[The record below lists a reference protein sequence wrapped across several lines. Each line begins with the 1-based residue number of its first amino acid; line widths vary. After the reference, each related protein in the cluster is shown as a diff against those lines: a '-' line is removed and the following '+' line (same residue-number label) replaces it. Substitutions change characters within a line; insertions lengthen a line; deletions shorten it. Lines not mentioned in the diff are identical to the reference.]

1 MVDYIEA
8 IKKPFT
14 DLKKSG
20 LAVLFGLFG
29 MIIFIPYLF
38 NFGYFLECAKNS
50 SKKELPEWGNYW
62 EKFVRGFFLFLIFFI
77 YAIPLL
83 ILLVFLLIKFTT
95 GLIGSGERYVE
106 TIATGNPV
114 LILNFMTKLFSD
126 LDVRYLVIIG
136 ILLGVLILYL
146 IPMAMLFYITNWQF
160 KDAFELKSIF
170 RKAFTKKYLSAWL
183 VANIYTSLLGGIS
196 TLFGFIPFFGG
207 IVAIILSVLGGI
219 TSYTIYGNIYKEI
232 KV

>member
-8 IKKPFT
+8 IKKPFS

-83 ILLVFLLIKFTT
+83 ILLVFLPIITRYLTSRSENSLVIKF
-95 GLIGSGERYVE
+95 
-106 TIATGNPV
+106 
-114 LILNFMTKLFSD
+114 K
-126 LDVRYLVIIG
+126 
-136 ILLGVLILYL
+136 
-146 IPMAMLFYITNWQF
+146 
-160 KDAFELKSIF
+160 
-170 RKAFTKKYLSAWL
+170 
-183 VANIYTSLLGGIS
+183 IS
-196 TLFGFIPFFGG
+196 TGF
-207 IVAIILSVLGGI
+207 
-219 TSYTIYGNIYKEI
+219 
-232 KV
+232 